1 MLHISNIADGEAV
14 STEIQN
20 ALRQHGTLV
29 SFRYFEQV
37 RARATPHA
45 LRPAAHH
52 RPTGQDKRMAL
63 ATFSSVGEAVAA
75 LVSCHNTRC
84 GSSHFKLSFA
94 KPRA

>member
-1 MLHISNIADGEAV
+1 
-14 STEIQN
+14 
-20 ALRQHGTLV
+20 
-29 SFRYFEQV
+29 
-37 RARATPHA
+37 
-45 LRPAAHH
+45 
-52 RPTGQDKRMAL
+52 MAL